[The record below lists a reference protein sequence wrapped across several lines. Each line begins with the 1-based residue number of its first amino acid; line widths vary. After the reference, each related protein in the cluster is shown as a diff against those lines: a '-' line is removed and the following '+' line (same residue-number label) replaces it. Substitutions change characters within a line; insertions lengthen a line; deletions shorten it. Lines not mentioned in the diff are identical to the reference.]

1 MAFYHFLSRHY
12 KLRALRSI
20 GPAKRAASDNHHH
33 VCAKPAADNATASM
47 ATHAHGIAGAGA
59 MLSACVLAAGQ
70 SLDIWRV
77 TLGVKQ
83 LFIANVHMG
92 QWDGSPDGE
101 WK

>member
-33 VCAKPAADNATASM
+33 VCAKPTADNATASM
-47 ATHAHGIAGAGA
+47 ATHAHGNAGAGA

-83 LFIANVHMG
+83 LFTANVHID